1 MTYFLFY
8 EPQAYVPLR
17 QSLPFEILYLRHCE
31 GVRLRSSLICCR
43 GAVWRPVGRTE
54 VWMQVK
60 VKAVKAAITSAA
72 QLNALPRCPVHVHTP
87 GSDPIIPAGRTFFA
101 TSTSRLVRYPRLCVS
116 LLLDVRFI
124 LHHGNVRLR
133 RHSDRLLGRPF
144 ARLGHRIR
152 SRRAHRRNPGSRRP
166 DLHGGQHRVRQLL
179 RHLPGHRHDRRR
191 RAHPLSGPWTL
202 HEVSRV

>member
-1 MTYFLFY
+1 MCTPSVHRLF
-8 EPQAYVPLR
+8 
-17 QSLPFEILYLRHCE
+17 
-31 GVRLRSSLICCR
+31 CCR

-60 VKAVKAAITSAA
+60 VNVKAVKAAITSAA
-72 QLNALPRCPVHVHTP
+72 QRNALPRCPSVHVHTP
-87 GSDPIIPAGRTFFA
+87 GSDPTIPVRRILFV

-152 SRRAHRRNPGSRRP
+152 SRRTHRRNPGSRRP
-166 DLHGGQHRVRQLL
+166 DLHGGQHRVR
-179 RHLPGHRHDRRR
+179 
-191 RAHPLSGPWTL
+191 
-202 HEVSRV
+202 